1 MKTTNDNNRRYAMPL
16 NAEQLVTIYV
26 KMRDARQELQKE
38 FDDKDGKI
46 KEQQEVITQALL
58 ELCKDTGAEGLRTSA
73 GSVFRTIKTRYWTSD
88 WKSMKQFIL
97 DNDAFELMEQRVH
110 QTNMKAF
117 LEEHPDQMP
126 AGMNV
131 DSKYSIT
138 VRRGK

>member
-1 MKTTNDNNRRYAMPL
+1 MAL

-26 KMRDARQELQKE
+26 KMRDKRQKLQQE
-38 FDDKDGKI
+38 FDEQDGKI
-46 KEQQEVITQALL
+46 KEQQDQVTQALL

-73 GSVFRTIKTRYWTSD
+73 GSVFRTVKTRYWTSD

-110 QTNMKAF
+110 QTNMKDF
-117 LEEHPDQMP
+117 LEEHPDLMP

-131 DSKYSIT
+131 DRKYVIN